1 MPEPAYATYEAVV
14 GASGAR
20 MVSVPL
26 DPGRGFHP
34 DLAALAAAVTRHT
47 RAIWINTPHNPTGAV
62 LTVEEIAAIGE
73 LCRRH
78 DLWLVC
84 DEVYEDLAFARP
96 HVSPWSLPGLA
107 ERTVVVSSLS
117 KSHALPGFRLG
128 WIIGPPELARHLFDL
143 LLCMTYGSPPFIQ
156 DGALAALAAELPEVA
171 ALREDYRR
179 RATFVSGM
187 LKAAPNCRVT
197 EPEGGMFVLLDI
209 RGTGLGAP
217 EFAHRLLDR
226 EGVAVLPCDG
236 FGPSA
241 AGYLRIALTAADARL
256 EEAARRILRLAENLA
271 AAATRP

>member
-34 DLAALAAAVTRHT
+34 DLAALSAAVTRHT

-96 HVSPWSLPGLA
+96 HVSPWSLPGLG

-156 DGALAALAAELPEVA
+156 DGALAALAGDLPEVA

-179 RATFVSGM
+179 RAKLVSGM

-197 EPEGGMFVLLDI
+197 EPEGGMFVLFDI
-209 RGTGLGAP
+209 ARTGLGAP

-236 FGPSA
+236 FGPSVRA
-241 AGYLRIALTAADARL
+241 ICASR
-256 EEAARRILRLAENLA
+256 
-271 AAATRP
+271 